1 MANLYAILGVSRTA
15 SSSEIKSAYRRLARI
30 YHPDVNT
37 DPGASEQFASIN
49 EAYRTLMDE
58 ARREQYDRAEAARTT
73 RELDIQMARAAQAAH
88 VARRVHY
95 QEMADR
101 IVVDWV
107 KKEKAETR
115 ARGKAIYTTVTLFL
129 STFMVAMTR
138 PILFETT
145 GPIWQISMII
155 LFAVGVWHLFGS
167 LRQYFDFFTYH
178 ASQVERAGPRPRP
191 RRSRSIKPFNRHIA
205 WTFVIGGYLLSFLT
219 GLLLGSLTADYSTSH
234 TLEDALSNT
243 LWKALFYPPMAVL
256 LVDTI
261 YRINLR
267 LEG

>member
-1 MANLYAILGVSRTA
+1 MANPYAILGVSRTA
-15 SSSEIKSAYRRLARI
+15 SSTEIKSAYRRLARI

-37 DPGASEQFASIN
+37 DPGASTQFASIN
-49 EAYRTLMDE
+49 EAYRMLIDE
-58 ARREQYDRAEAARTT
+58 ERREQYDRAEAARTT
-73 RELDIQMARAAQAAH
+73 RELDLQMARAAQAAH

-107 KKEKAETR
+107 KKEKAETQ

-138 PILFETT
+138 PILFETI

-167 LRQYFDFFTYH
+167 LRQYFDFFTY
-178 ASQVERAGPRPRP
+178 RAGLAGQRPRS

-205 WTFVIGGYLLSFLT
+205 WTFVISGYLLSFLT

-234 TLEDALSNT
+234 TLEDAFSNT